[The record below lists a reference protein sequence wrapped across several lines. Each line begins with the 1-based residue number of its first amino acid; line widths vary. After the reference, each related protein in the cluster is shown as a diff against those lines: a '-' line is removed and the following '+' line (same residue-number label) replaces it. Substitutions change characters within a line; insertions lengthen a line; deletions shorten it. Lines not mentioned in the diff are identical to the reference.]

1 MTSRRIA
8 LMMGGHSAER
18 EVSLSSGQAV
28 ANALKELG
36 HEVIAINDINE
47 LKSLA
52 RHEIDLVFNLLHG
65 ADGEDGRLAA
75 WLALEKLPFTG
86 CEYKAAALSWHKDV
100 AKTMVTKQ
108 GILTPPFQVLNQ
120 PEQLVIDATQGPWI
134 VKPAGEGSSVG
145 LVKVNHADELAA
157 AVQQVFNLTDTVL
170 VESYIKG
177 IECTVGL
184 VGDVVLPVVSIHP
197 AGELYDYNAKYASG
211 TTQYHCPPDFSKD
224 LQNQLQTDARQICQL
239 LGIKGW
245 SRVDFIVDEAGR
257 CWFLEVN
264 TTPGMTATSLLPKAA
279 KVYGWDFKQL
289 VAEIMKTG
297 DVHE

>member
-1 MTSRRIA
+1 MAHKRIA
-8 LMMGGHSAER
+8 LMMGGRSAER
-18 EVSLSSGQAV
+18 DVSLSSGQAV

-36 HEVIAINDINE
+36 HAVIAVNDISE

-52 RHEIDLVFNLLHG
+52 LPEIDLVFNLLHG

-75 WLALEKLPFTG
+75 WLALEQLPFTG
-86 CEYKAAALSWHKDV
+86 CDYKGAALSWYKDV
-100 AKTMVTKQ
+100 AKTMIAQQ
-108 GILTPPFQVLNQ
+108 GILTPPFQVLTQ
-120 PEQLVIDATQGPWI
+120 PEQLVIDSAQGPWI

-145 LVKVNHADELAA
+145 LLKVNHANELAE
-157 AVQQVFNLTDTVL
+157 AVQQVFKLTDTVL

-177 IECTVGL
+177 TECTVGL
-184 VGDVVLPVVSIHP
+184 VGDEVLPVVSIHP
-197 AGELYDYNAKYASG
+197 AGELYDYDAKYASG
-211 TTQYHCPPDFSKD
+211 TTQYQCPPAFSKD
-224 LQNQLQTDARQICQL
+224 LQTQLQTDARNICQL
-239 LGIKGW
+239 LGITGW

-279 KVYGWDFKQL
+279 KVHGWNFNRL
-289 VAEIMKTG
+289 VAEIMKAG

>member
-1 MTSRRIA
+1 MTPKRIA

-18 EVSLSSGQAV
+18 EVSLNSGQAV
-28 ANALKELG
+28 AKAMREMG
-36 HEVIAINDINE
+36 HEVIVINDVLE
-47 LKSLA
+47 LKSLNLQK
-52 RHEIDLVFNLLHG
+52 IDLVFNLLHG

-75 WLALEKLPFTG
+75 WLALEELPFTG
-86 CEYKAAALSWHKDV
+86 CDYKAATLSWHKEV
-100 AKTMVTKQ
+100 AKTMIAQ
-108 GILTPPFQVLNQ
+108 HDILTPPFQVLTK
-120 PEQLVIDATQGPWI
+120 PEQLLIDPAQGPWI

-145 LVKVNHADELAA
+145 LVKVNNADELAV
-157 AVQQVFNLTDTVL
+157 AVQQVFTLTNTVL
-170 VESYIKG
+170 VEKYIKG
-177 IECTVGL
+177 TECTVGL
-184 VGDVVLPVVSIHP
+184 VGDDVLPVVSIHP
-197 AGELYDYNAKYASG
+197 AGELYDYDAKYASG

-224 LQNQLQTDARQICQL
+224 LQRQLQNDAKNICQV

-279 KVYGWDFKQL
+279 KVHGWDFKRL

-297 DVHE
+297 LPHE